1 MVEHA
6 TDYNLS
12 GEPRLSVAVD
22 LVTSAE
28 GGELLERMLPDLDR
42 WTVAS

>member
-6 TDYNLS
+6 TEYNLS

-22 LVTSAE
+22 PVATAE
-28 GGELLERMLPDLDR
+28 DGEFPERMLPDLDR